1 VTVDL
6 QPAEISLK
14 DFAGRLR
21 RSMPPLIGYIANGR
35 FKLDLRTIF
44 PGQDTDLI
52 RLVRE
57 ATAQSALGS
66 N

>member
-21 RSMPPLIGYIANGR
+21 RSMPPLIGAYRERALQI
-35 FKLDLRTIF
+35 DLRTIF
-44 PGQDTDLI
+44 LWQDTDLI

-66 N
+66 T